1 MNRFQHLQE
10 KLRQALSW
18 YGPARAIA
26 TAGSVAVVCVGAWWL
41 LRAPAPPLENSLPY
55 PSGQA
60 TTTAVMSA
68 GVLSSPSSSMPLV
81 AVAEGVFIAGPVT
94 VHVVGAVRK
103 AGVYTL
109 QPGARVIDA
118 VTAAGGVVQNADTAA
133 INMALAVNDADQIY
147 IPLRGERSPR
157 TTVAPTRRR
166 PASSGSPSTTQ
177 PPQIQTTAPPLGG
190 AEASAG
196 MVNINT
202 ATATQLEELPSVGPS
217 TAKAIVSYRTKNGPF
232 GKAEDLM
239 KVPGI
244 GEGKL
249 AAMKPFVVL

>member
-1 MNRFQHLQE
+1 MDHFRTLQE
-10 KLRQALSW
+10 KLRQAISW
-18 YGPARAIA
+18 YGPARAFA
-26 TAGSVAVVCVGAWWL
+26 TAGSVVVVCVGAWWL
-41 LRAPAPPLENSLPY
+41 LRAPAPPLENSLPLV
-55 PSGQA
+55 GQSS
-60 TTTAVMSA
+60 TA
-68 GVLSSPSSSMPLV
+68 SSLAASSLIVPSSLV
-81 AVAEGVFIAGPVT
+81 AVSEGVFITGPVK

-118 VTAAGGVVQNADTAA
+118 VTAAGGVVPNADTAA
-133 INMALAVNDADQIY
+133 INMALAVHDADQIY
-147 IPLRGERSPR
+147 IPLRGERAPR
-157 TTVAPTRRR
+157 TTVAATRRQ
-166 PASSGSPSTTQ
+166 PASSGSPSTTRALQ
-177 PPQIQTTAPPLGG
+177 TSTTAHSPEV
-190 AEASAG
+190 AQAATG

-202 ATATQLEELPSVGPS
+202 ATALQLEELPSVGPS

-249 AAMKPFVVL
+249 AAMKPFVAL